1 MAQDATEVADN
12 PAANRLEAR
21 SGNQLAYAAYEIA
34 PGTITFTHTL
44 VPQALRHH
52 GIATALVEAGIAL
65 ARSRGLKIVPRC
77 PFFKSYFAERPQ
89 LEGLLAAPA
98 AAPPAP

>member
-1 MAQDATEVADN
+1 MAPDVAAVVDN
-12 PAANRLEAR
+12 PAASRLEAR
-21 SGNQLAYAAYEIA
+21 SGDQLAYAAYEIA

-44 VPQALRHH
+44 VPQGLRHH

-65 ARSRGLKIVPRC
+65 AGSRGLKIIPRC
-77 PFFKSYFAERPQ
+77 PFFKSYFAAHPQ
-89 LEGLLAAPA
+89 LASLL